1 MAATTTN
8 VVQHLLDLLGWKHAT
23 TGKKSVD
30 FSDTMQVLGVAFH
43 LQNFWN
49 KQVTVA
55 NRPSRIQRILEM
67 LASCAAKGTVSAPEA
82 ATMHG
87 LLNYA
92 GGLWLD
98 AGNLPPDSLQV
109 CSQVRQIQ
117 SSYHACAM
125 IHESLIECDHEKFTS

>member
-1 MAATTTN
+1 MVRKFHLLTTVFYDDFPVIEFEPLAATTTN

-55 NRPSRIQRILEM
+55 KRPSRI
-67 LASCAAKGTVSAPEA
+67 
-82 ATMHG
+82 
-87 LLNYA
+87 
-92 GGLWLD
+92 
-98 AGNLPPDSLQV
+98 
-109 CSQVRQIQ
+109 
-117 SSYHACAM
+117 
-125 IHESLIECDHEKFTS
+125 